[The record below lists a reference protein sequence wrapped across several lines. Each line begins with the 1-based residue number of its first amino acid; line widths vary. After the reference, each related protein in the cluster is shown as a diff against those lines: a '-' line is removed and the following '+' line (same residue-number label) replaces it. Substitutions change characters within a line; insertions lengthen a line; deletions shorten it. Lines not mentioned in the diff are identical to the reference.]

1 MDTRKGDMMNSLLQ
15 DLQEPFPPEAITWKP
30 GNTTKDGA
38 KCMAMAYAD
47 FRAYMNRLDAVCGLD
62 WSVRYVAWGDDRI
75 MCELTV
81 SGVTR
86 TSTGEFGAQDEKNN
100 IEGTV
105 AEAQAFKR
113 ACAMFG
119 LGRYLYDLPSVWVEF
134 DNAAKKISKAGQT
147 ELDNR
152 YKAWY
157 QKAMAAAKKT
167 PRQVDTS
174 TGEIVH
180 SLPDKADVETNGD
193 VIFATE
199 QTRPLAS
206 QSLRNKMHAIAIEYY
221 RTQGNWDKKRPEWV
235 RDATGGA
242 YESSNDLSPENA
254 EWIIEKLQTR
264 IAKRAQQ
271 AAQQPEMA

>member
-1 MDTRKGDMMNSLLQ
+1 MIELLE
-15 DLQEPFPPEAITWKP
+15 LLSRPFEPEHITWKP

-47 FRAYMNRLDAVCGLD
+47 FRAYMNRLDQVCGLD
-62 WSVRYVAWGDDRI
+62 WSVRYVAWGEDRI
-75 MCELTV
+75 MCELTI

-134 DNAAKKISKAGQT
+134 DNTAKKISKAGQT

-152 YKAWY
+152 YRMWY
-157 QKAMAAAKKT
+157 QKAMAAIAKKT
-167 PRQVDTS
+167 PRQVDAS
-174 TGEIVH
+174 TGEIIH
-180 SLPDKADVETNGD
+180 SLPDKVDTEENGD

-199 QTRPLAS
+199 PKRPLAS
-206 QSLRNKMHAIAIEYY
+206 QAQLNKMHALGMELY
-221 RTQGNWDKKRPEWV
+221 RTKELWDTKRPEWV
-235 RDATGGA
+235 SSATGGA
-242 YESSNDLSPENA
+242 YTSSKDLSPEQA
-254 EWIIEKLQTR
+254 EWIIEKLQAR
-264 IAKRAQQ
+264 ITKRDQR
-271 AAQQPEMA
+271 AAQPEMA